1 MSVSPRKK
9 KIVKI
14 LIITAPRLSVAYD
27 NDEEGTIWE
36 IVGVQM
42 SHVTPL
48 TFIGSPSTREEDALV
63 AMEDLCTVLENE
75 NTYIDEPTFISAVE
89 DASGAL
95 QVALDNL

>member
-14 LIITAPRLSVAYD
+14 IIITGPRLAANYD

-36 IVGVQM
+36 TIGIQSARM
-42 SHVTPL
+42 QPL
-48 TFIGSPSTREEDALV
+48 VLLTSPSNREEDALL

-95 QVALDNL
+95 QVAIDNL